1 VALVAPAGP
10 VDEATIERAAR
21 RCRALGLEPV
31 PGQAVRAR
39 KGYLAGTD
47 AERAADLSRAL
58 TDADAVWALRG
69 GYGNL
74 RTLDRVDLSPLR
86 ERPKPFI
93 GFSDNTVVHLALYR
107 EGVVSFHGPHA
118 GYEHF
123 PATTEAVFRDVVM
136 SADPAG
142 ALARPPGA
150 SPVPVVAGEA
160 EGPLVGG
167 NLSLLAATCG
177 TRYQPDTR
185 GAILFIEDVAEP
197 LYRIDRM
204 LSQLRLAGLFDD
216 VAAVAF
222 GEFSHTAGLERPGVL
237 APGSEPDAAIGDAER
252 DATTASLSKLFG
264 ELLGPLGVPVALGLP
279 FGHGRENWTLPLGV
293 PARLDADAGTLELL
307 EGATDG

>member
-1 VALVAPAGP
+1 MALVAPAGP
-10 VDEATIERAAR
+10 VDEATIERATR
-21 RCRALGLEPV
+21 RCRQLGLEPV
-31 PGQAVRAR
+31 PGQSIRAR

-47 AERAADLSRAL
+47 AERAADLGRAL
-58 TDADAVWALRG
+58 TGPAAAVWALRG

-118 GYEHF
+118 GHSYF
-123 PATTEAVFRDVVM
+123 PPTTEAVFRAVVM
-136 SADPAG
+136 GTEPAG
-142 ALARPPGA
+142 VLELPPGEE
-150 SPVPVVAGEA
+150 PVPVVGGAA

-216 VAAVAF
+216 VAGVAF
-222 GEFSHTAGLERPGVL
+222 GAFSHLSGLERDAV
-237 APGSEPDAAIGDAER
+237 EPVQPEPADGAGERAAA
-252 DATTASLSKLFG
+252 TASLSNLFG
-264 ELLGPLGVPVALGLP
+264 ELLEPLGVPVALGLP

-307 EGATDG
+307 EAATDG